1 MSSKKKFCTSSKNL
15 DKSPPGKSLEEMKQ
29 ARRRPRWNAFLK
41 PIITLTPLVASVG
54 LLMFSL
60 KACKER
66 FFPISAIRETL
77 RVPPIAMVA
86 NSFAIDWTR
95 TSAIIHFC
103 VSLRHDYEAHR
114 CYSFGGGAGCA
125 NEISPAQSA
134 SSSGGKTVISPY
146 IRNRAST

>member
-1 MSSKKKFCTSSKNL
+1 PKNIERC
-15 DKSPPGKSLEEMKQ
+15 PPGKSWEKMKQ
-29 ARRRPRWNAFLK
+29 HRRRPRGTVFPN
-41 PIITLTPLVASVG
+41 PIITLTALVASVG

-66 FFPISAIRETL
+66 FFPMSAIRETL

-103 VSLRHDYEAHR
+103 VSLRHDYEGHR
-114 CYSFGGGAGCA
+114 CYSFGGGAGRA

-134 SSSGGKTVISPY
+134 SSSHGKTVISPY